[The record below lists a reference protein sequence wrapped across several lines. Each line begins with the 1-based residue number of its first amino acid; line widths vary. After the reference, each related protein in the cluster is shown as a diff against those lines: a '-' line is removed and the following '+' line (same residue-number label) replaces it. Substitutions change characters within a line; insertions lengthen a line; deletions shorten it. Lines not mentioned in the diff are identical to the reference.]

1 VEKPDL
7 SLIVMNNHRCGAAAG
22 GLVAAD
28 DQILDDREY
37 EHGRSRCESEGV
49 DRYSEKE
56 IRGG

>member
-1 VEKPDL
+1 L
-7 SLIVMNNHRCGAAAG
+7 SLTAIQNHRCGAAVG

-28 DQILDDREY
+28 DQILDVKAY
-37 EHGRSRCESEGV
+37 EKERSRCESECV